1 MKILLDTHVLLWVV
15 TRQNL
20 STAATTAFLD
30 IQNQLYLS
38 VVSYWEIYI
47 KVSIG
52 KLTLVPNWID
62 LVDEV
67 IAVNG
72 IQWLGIDKIHCQQLL
87 TLPPLHGDPFDRML
101 IAQVLTEQ
109 MIFMSADEKV
119 RQYPV
124 STLW

>member
-1 MKILLDTHVLLWVV
+1 MKILLDTHVLLWVM
-15 TRQNL
+15 TQQNL

-30 IQNQLYLS
+30 TQNQLYLS
-38 VVSYWEIYI
+38 VVSYWEICI

-52 KLTLVPNWID
+52 KLTLVPNWLD
-62 LVDEV
+62 LIDEV

-72 IQWLGIDKIHCQQLL
+72 IQWLSIDKAHCQRLL
-87 TLPPLHGDPFDRML
+87 TLPPLHGDPFDRLL

-109 MIFMSADEKV
+109 MIFMSADEKL